1 MLLNI
6 DVNGDQI
13 QLKTTKND
21 SETLAYDILVICTG
35 GSYVSPWRDSGD
47 DHLSTYEERLAE
59 VKKVR
64 E

>member
-1 MLLNI
+1 MNI
-6 DVNGDQI
+6 DVDSDRI
-13 QLKTTKND
+13 YLKTTKND
-21 SETLAYDILVICTG
+21 SETFAYDILVICTG
-35 GSYVSPWRDSGD
+35 GSYVAPWRDSGD